1 MLKSYNKALG
11 RLCSVDQ
18 SNLDLMPAGSTW
30 IDLDR
35 PTKEEEGAV
44 ERQLGLDLPTAD
56 EMLDIE
62 PSSRLYKENGALY
75 LTANVVWRADSEA
88 PETAPV
94 TFVLKDD
101 TLVTI
106 RYSDPRAFEAF
117 AAYAARHSDACRS
130 GRHALIGLVEAI
142 VDRAAE
148 VLERSGR
155 EVDAISRE
163 IFRMKDAQA
172 KGRGGSTPAL
182 RTLLARIA
190 LNQNLVTKVR
200 DSLVS
205 LGRLVSFFTA
215 AQEAKPDRDLR
226 EHARSLARDI
236 QSLSDHSSYISNN
249 TSFLLDAS
257 LGLIN
262 LEQNEIIKIFSVAA
276 VMFLPPTLVAS
287 IYGMNFDFMPELR
300 WPLGYPF
307 AIVLMIASAA
317 IPFYYFKRRGWL

>member
-1 MLKSYNKALG
+1 MIRTYSRSLG
-11 RLCSVDQ
+11 RFCGVDA
-18 SNLDLMPAGSTW
+18 SNNDSLPADSTW

-35 PTKEEEGAV
+35 PSKDEEAQV
-44 ERQLGLDLPTAD
+44 EQMLGLDLPTAD

-62 PSSRLYKENGALY
+62 PSSRLYKENDALFM
-75 LTANVVWRADSEA
+75 TANVVWRADSEA

-94 TFVLKDD
+94 TFVIKRN

-106 RYSDPRAFEAF
+106 RYSDPRAFDAF
-117 AAYAARHSDACRS
+117 AAYAARHADACQS
-130 GRHALIGLVEAI
+130 GQHALIGLVEAI

-155 EVDAISRE
+155 EVDMVSRE
-163 IFRMKDAQA
+163 IFRMKDTSA
-172 KGRGGSTPAL
+172 KPNGGSAPAL
-182 RTLLARIA
+182 RSLLARIA

-205 LGRLVSFFTA
+205 LGRLISFFMA
-215 AQEAKPDRDLR
+215 AQDEKPDRDLR
-226 EHARSLARDI
+226 EHARSLARDV
-236 QSLSDHSSYISNN
+236 QSLSDHASYISSN
-249 TSFLLDAS
+249 TSFLLEAS

-287 IYGMNFDFMPELR
+287 IYGMNFDFMPELK

-317 IPFYYFKRRGWL
+317 IPYYYFRRRGWL